1 MFKHIIKKEDVS
13 DSNSNQQGLLRNL
26 LNGPVTVGDVLISR
40 CTRSPSLS
48 TSNSVNGSQ
57 PCLGANMGMRPTMM
71 NQMGSMANIAL
82 AGKGPGQLA
91 SMRGP
96 TSSYTPT
103 NSYGDPSII
112 TSMGVPF
119 LMNQQGSI

>member
-1 MFKHIIKKEDVS
+1 MFRHIIKKEDVS

-40 CTRSPSLS
+40 CT
-48 TSNSVNGSQ
+48 SNSINGSQ

-82 AGKGPGQLA
+82 AGKGQGQLA